1 MKLVSELYQMLQYF
15 YDRQTDRQ
23 TDRQQIK
30 TRQNTEI
37 KIIF

>member
-23 TDRQQIK
+23 QIK